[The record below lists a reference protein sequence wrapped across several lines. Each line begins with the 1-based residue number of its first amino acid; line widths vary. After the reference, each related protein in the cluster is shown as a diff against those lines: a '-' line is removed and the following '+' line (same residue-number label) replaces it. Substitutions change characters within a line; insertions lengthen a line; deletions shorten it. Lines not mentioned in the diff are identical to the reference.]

1 MMKSRTP
8 LMTGAL
14 LGLLA
19 VPFAVPVHAADA
31 DWKRGRVY
39 YRFVCTDCHKQQP
52 GGEISPTSRTMAEWK
67 AYFAAGKHEKGKNSL
82 RHFVSKSYRESI
94 KGKNQAAAKFID
106 VPEEELWKDVQ
117 ALAIRAAKD
126 GDAPA
131 KCN

>member
-1 MMKSRTP
+1 MKSRTP

-117 ALAIRAAKD
+117 AFAIRGAKD

>member
-1 MMKSRTP
+1 MKSRYP
-8 LMTGAL
+8 LMSGAL
-14 LGLLA
+14 LGLLVLPFA
-19 VPFAVPVHAADA
+19 VPVPVHAADA

-39 YRFVCTDCHKQQP
+39 YRFVCTDCHKQQ

-67 AYFAAGKHEKGKNSL
+67 AYFAAGKHEKGKSSL
-82 RHFVSKSYRESI
+82 RYFMSKPYRESI

-117 ALAIRAAKD
+117 AFAIRGAKD